1 MKIRYIR
8 DWQNGRTVN
17 GAPGTNCDWRQIM
30 AIDYFGKN
38 IAKDKADNGDFPGDF
53 LVGGGTM
60 WHFLTDENF
69 NTNLWTKDKPNERKS
84 VTIDLGDIYD
94 IDKLVIARA
103 KNPAICKE
111 TKTEVSVDNI
121 VWHTIFDSSVEG
133 TYEEQQ
139 NGREFKLQDNRFNIP
154 NQDSSLGEI
163 ISFFDD
169 YSEFNKVQKNVLK
182 NNLID
187 KGVEV
192 TDNDK
197 MSTLIGKVSNIST
210 VFEEVV
216 RTKLRLFYTK
226 TNPKYIYEL
235 DINTLQPIKTVNPLG
250 NTPYGIGGG
259 FDGNKLRLFHVD
271 YNAKYIYEL
280 DVNTLQPIKT
290 VNSPDTMPY
299 GIGGGF
305 DGNKLRL
312 FHVDYNADK
321 IYELDINTLQPIK
334 TVNSPS
340 NYPKGIG
347 GGFDGNKLRLFHAD
361 TNTGKIYELDV
372 DTLQPIKTVNSP
384 STHPTGIGGGFDG
397 NKLRLFHVSDFD
409 KIYELDIN
417 TLQPIKTVN
426 SIDTLAQC
434 IGGGHYTINKK
445 YVIHNGVKYEL
456 KEV

>member
-53 LVGGGTM
+53 LVGGGAM

-69 NTNLWTKDKPNERKS
+69 NTTLWTKDKPNERKS

-197 MSTLIGKVSNIST
+197 MSTLIGKIGTIGLGKKWAEGTGTYQYGSGARNKFTVRNLSFRPKIIMIYYRSEEDSNER
-210 VFEEVV
+210 VAM
-216 RTKLRLFYTK
+216 Y
-226 TNPKYIYEL
+226 NY
-235 DINTLQPIKTVNPLG
+235 
-250 NTPYGIGGG
+250 
-259 FDGNKLRLFHVD
+259 D
-271 YNAKYIYEL
+271 YNRTYMAGGYINYNFTPTYPLAK
-280 DVNTLQPIKT
+280 Q
-290 VNSPDTMPY
+290 
-299 GIGGGF
+299 
-305 DGNKLRL
+305 
-312 FHVDYNADK
+312 K
-321 IYELDINTLQPIK
+321 I
-334 TVNSPS
+334 
-340 NYPKGIG
+340 
-347 GGFDGNKLRLFHAD
+347 
-361 TNTGKIYELDV
+361 
-372 DTLQPIKTVNSP
+372 
-384 STHPTGIGGGFDG
+384 TH
-397 NKLRLFHVSDFD
+397 L
-409 KIYELDIN
+409 
-417 TLQPIKTVN
+417 
-426 SIDTLAQC
+426 
-434 IGGGHYTINKK
+434 
-445 YVIHNGVKYEL
+445 
-456 KEV
+456 